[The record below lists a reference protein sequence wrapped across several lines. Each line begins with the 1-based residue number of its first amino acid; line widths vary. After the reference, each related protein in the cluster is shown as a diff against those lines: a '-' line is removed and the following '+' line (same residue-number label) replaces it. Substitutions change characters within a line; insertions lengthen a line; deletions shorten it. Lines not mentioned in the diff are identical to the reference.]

1 MGQIIS
7 NKSTTQEE
15 NSVTSNSEAAIVA
28 ANITD
33 EAAEATAT
41 EPTTTEQTAVQSN
54 EQVTKQFTGNLL
66 YEEILGFIPGTLRS
80 KQDLRYVF
88 AKFKKEYKHFS
99 FTNEDILEELK
110 KIDLL
115 KYLALLQISKPNKSI
130 DVMFKTQDAT
140 DFFAAQHIEIRGKLL
155 SFIRKTKRILKVA
168 VKRVHS
174 EITND
179 LLLSELDR
187 YIENASS
194 VRNSDR
200 HYNGT
205 TFYDDTKQVFV
216 THLTRHIPRSLKT
229 GKRWCLVFYKD
240 QPMPPRRTSRVSTIV
255 ETPPSEGPSTQM
267 ELVEPGQDTSTNN
280 MSYTYSED
288 SETSQRTVVD
298 EPIPEA
304 SLTSKRVR
312 KPEEEGK
319 DNTEH
324 NKRKKMLTLQN
335 WTALSNS

>member
-7 NKSTTQEE
+7 NKTTTQEE
-15 NSVTSNSEAAIVA
+15 NSVMSNSEA

-80 KQDLRYVF
+80 KQDPRYVF
-88 AKFKKEYKHFS
+88 AKFKKEYKHFN
-99 FTNEDILEELK
+99 FMNEDILEELK

-115 KYLALLQISKPNKSI
+115 KYLALLQISEPNKSI
-130 DVMFKTQDAT
+130 EVVFKTQDAT
-140 DFFAAQHIEIRGKLL
+140 DFFAAQHVEIRGKLL
-155 SFIRKTKRILKVA
+155 SFIRKTKRILNVA
-168 VKRVHS
+168 VKGVHS

-187 YIENASS
+187 YIEHASS

-200 HYNGT
+200 HYNGA
-205 TFYDDTKQVFV
+205 TFYDGTKQVFV

-240 QPMPPRRTSRVSTIV
+240 QPMPPRRTSCVSTIV

-267 ELVEPGQDTSTNN
+267 ELVEPEQDTSNN
-280 MSYTYSED
+280 KMSYANSED

-324 NKRKKMLTLQN
+324 KKRKKMLTLQN
-335 WTALSNS
+335 STALSNS

>member
-7 NKSTTQEE
+7 NKTTTQEE

-80 KQDLRYVF
+80 KQDPRYVF
-88 AKFKKEYKHFS
+88 AKFKKEYKHFN
-99 FTNEDILEELK
+99 FTNKDILEELK

-140 DFFAAQHIEIRGKLL
+140 DFFAAQHTEIRGKLL
-155 SFIRKTKRILKVA
+155 SFIRKTKRILKVV
-168 VKRVHS
+168 VKGVHS